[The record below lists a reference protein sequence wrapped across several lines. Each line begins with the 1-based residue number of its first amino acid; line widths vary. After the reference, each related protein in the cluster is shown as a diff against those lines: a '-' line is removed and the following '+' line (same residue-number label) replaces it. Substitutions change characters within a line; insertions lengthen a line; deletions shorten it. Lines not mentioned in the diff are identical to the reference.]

1 MKDASA
7 NQLIVT
13 YVEGWKLGD
22 REKILSTLDPTC
34 VIIESYGPTYR
45 GKEMIGRWIDSW
57 FAPGNIVNRWDITS
71 LSVTDEVCFFE
82 WFFECTYAG
91 NRSGFEGASLARVSQ
106 GKISFLREYAM
117 TAPRYEWQE

>member
-1 MKDASA
+1 
-7 NQLIVT
+7 
-13 YVEGWKLGD
+13 
-22 REKILSTLDPTC
+22 
-34 VIIESYGPTYR
+34 
-45 GKEMIGRWIDSW
+45 MIGRWIDSW

-106 GKISFLREYAM
+106 GKISFLRRFCFQSLHHRLVDWTKPSNTYAGYF
-117 TAPRYEWQE
+117 AYLF